1 MKLFRVAVLATFL
14 VSASARQAKAEL
26 GFGAHAAYFLGPG
39 ARDPVFRNGGDF
51 FVGVTSMETKGSS
64 TGMWSSGHGEMIGMS
79 ALVGIGETPTY
90 LIPEV
95 ATVEHTTLAGLAG
108 AAGLVARTDQ
118 KGYGV
123 SLRISGDILLLQLG
137 VRLVLVAAPT
147 TDAQLSVTLGLGRF

>member
-1 MKLFRVAVLATFL
+1 MKRFAAVLGISLFAME
-14 VSASARQAKAEL
+14 AKAEL
-26 GFGAHAAYFLGPG
+26 GIGAHAAYFLGPG

-51 FVGVTSMETKGSS
+51 FVGLTSMDVTGNRA
-64 TGMWSSGHGEMIGMS
+64 GMWSSGRGQMIGIS

-108 AAGLVARTDQ
+108 AAGLVARVGQ

-123 SLRISGDILLLQLG
+123 SLRMSGDLLLLQLG